1 VHHRVTCASWG
12 SWRETVWVVRQ
23 AAKKTLVRVR
33 PTGLILV
40 LLLAVTVVAL
50 AVGGA
55 RAPAAQ
61 PVKEAV
67 AVGTGGAVAS
77 VDPDATQAGIQVL
90 REGGNAVDA
99 AVAANAV
106 LGVTEPFVAGIG
118 GGGFMVVYL
127 AHEHR
132 VITIDGRETAPQS
145 FPEDAFI
152 DPSTGQPIP
161 FFPQRV
167 TSGMAVGVPGTL
179 ATWARAA
186 SEFGTMPLRR
196 LLQPAIAVAERG
208 FTVDDTF
215 AGQVASNLTRL
226 DAFTSSRSLFLTP
239 DGQPPAVG
247 STFRNPDLART
258 YRAIAHDGP
267 EALYDGPIGAAL
279 VDTVRQPPVA
289 ADSNLG
295 FSVPPGVMTTD
306 DLAHYTAPLRP
317 PTHVTYRGD
326 DVYGM
331 GPPSSGGSTIA
342 EALNILEG
350 YDMSTSDRA
359 LALHRYL
366 EASKLAF
373 ADRNRWVGDSDFVS
387 VPLDGLLSKDFAAE
401 RRCLIG
407 DTALSTPVAPG
418 NPFPPFSP
426 CTSAAVPASTGP
438 GETSTNHL
446 TVIDKDGNI
455 VSYTS
460 TIEQIAGSAIT
471 VPGYGFLLNNEL
483 TDFDPVP
490 ASPGVP
496 DPNLPAGGKRPRSS
510 MAPTILLHDGRPL
523 LGVGTPGS
531 SMIITTVLQIL
542 LDRLDFGMSLPD
554 AIAAPR
560 ASQRNTPTNVA
571 EPSFISQYGADMQTR
586 FGQPFSSTPEI
597 GAATGIE
604 VLPNGELQAAAEP
617 TRRGGG
623 AAAVVCPAAGHPAPE
638 SPNALCAP
646 VPTG

>member
-1 VHHRVTCASWG
+1 MR
-12 SWRETVWVVRQ
+12 
-23 AAKKTLVRVR
+23 LV
-33 PTGLILV
+33 GLILV
-40 LLLAVTVVAL
+40 SLIAVVAAL
-50 AVGGA
+50 AAGGV
-55 RAPAAQ
+55 RAPAA
-61 PVKEAV
+61 PPAKEAV

-77 VDPDATQAGIQVL
+77 VDPEATQAGIEVL

-118 GGGFMVVYL
+118 GGGFMLVYL
-127 AHEHR
+127 AREHR
-132 VITIDGRETAPQS
+132 VITIDGRETAPQA
-145 FPEDAFI
+145 FQENAFI
-152 DPSTGQPIP
+152 DPATGHPIP

-179 ATWARAA
+179 ATWAKAG
-186 SEFGTMPLRR
+186 SEFGTMPLGR
-196 LLQPAIAVAERG
+196 LLQPAIAVADHG

-215 AGQVASNLTRL
+215 RGQIASNLSRL

-239 DGQPPAVG
+239 DGQPPQLG

-258 YRAIAHDGP
+258 YRLIARDGAD
-267 EALYDGPIGAAL
+267 ALYDGPIGTAL
-279 VDTVRQPPVA
+279 VDTVSHPPLA
-289 ADSNLG
+289 PDEQLG
-295 FSVPPGVMTTD
+295 FTVPPGVMTTG
-306 DLAHYTAPLRP
+306 DLARYTAPLRA
-317 PTHVTYRGD
+317 PTHVSYRGY

-331 GPPSSGGSTIA
+331 GPPSSGGSTIG

-350 YDMSTSDRA
+350 YDMSTADRA

-373 ADRNRWVGDSDFVS
+373 ADRNRWVGDSDFVD

-407 DTALSTPVAPG
+407 GTALPTPAAPG
-418 NPFPPFSP
+418 SPFPPFSP
-426 CTSAAVPASTGP
+426 CASASAPAAAGP

-446 TVIDKDGNI
+446 TVIDRYGNI
-455 VSYTS
+455 VAYTS

-483 TDFDPVP
+483 TDFDPV
-490 ASPGVP
+490 AATSGVP

-510 MAPTILLHDGRPL
+510 MAPTILLRDGRPL

-542 LDRLDFGMSLPD
+542 LNRLDFGMSLPD

-560 ASQRNTPTNVA
+560 VSQRNTPTNVA
-571 EPSFISQYGADMQTR
+571 EPAFISQYGNDLQTR
-586 FGQPFSSTPEI
+586 FGQLFTSTPEI

-604 VLPNGELQAAAEP
+604 VLPNGQLQAAAEP

-623 AAAVVCPAAGHPAPE
+623 AAAVVCPAGHSLPA
-638 SPNALCAP
+638 SPLALCAP
-646 VPTG
+646 VPAH

>member
-1 VHHRVTCASWG
+1 M
-12 SWRETVWVVRQ
+12 
-23 AAKKTLVRVR
+23 R
-33 PTGLILV
+33 PVAVILV
-40 LLLAVTVVAL
+40 LLAAVATAL

-77 VDPDATQAGIQVL
+77 VDPDATRAGIQIL

-127 AHEHR
+127 AAEHR
-132 VITIDGRETAPQS
+132 VITIDGRETAPQT
-145 FPEDAFI
+145 FPANAFV
-152 DPSTGQPIP
+152 DPATGQPIP

-179 ATWARAA
+179 ATWAKAA
-186 SEFGTMPLRR
+186 SEFGTMPFKH
-196 LLQPAIAVAERG
+196 LLQPAIAVAENG

-215 AGQVASNLTRL
+215 RNQVASNLARL
-226 DAFTSSRSLFLTP
+226 DAFTSSRALFLTP
-239 DGQPPAVG
+239 DGQPPEVG
-247 STFRNPDLART
+247 STFRNPDLAHS
-258 YRAIAHDGP
+258 YRLISQDGAT
-267 EALYDGPIGAAL
+267 ALYDGPIGAAL
-279 VDTVRQPPVA
+279 VDTVQHPPVA
-289 ADSNLG
+289 ADSQLG
-295 FSVPPGVMTTD
+295 FNVPPGVMTTG
-306 DLAHYTAPLRP
+306 DLARYLSPLRA
-317 PTHVTYRGD
+317 PTHVAYRGY

-331 GPPSSGGSTIA
+331 GPPSSGGSTVG
-342 EALNILEG
+342 EALNILKG
-350 YDMSTSDRA
+350 FDMSTPDRA

-373 ADRNRWVGDSDFVS
+373 ADRNRWVGDPDFVS

-407 DTALSTPVAPG
+407 GTALPTPVAPG
-418 NPFPPFSP
+418 SPFPPFSP
-426 CTSAAVPASTGP
+426 CASVAAPAAPATG
-438 GETSTNHL
+438 ESSTNHL
-446 TVIDKDGNI
+446 TVIDRYGNI
-455 VSYTS
+455 VAYTS

-510 MAPTILLHDGRPL
+510 MAPTIVLHDGRPL

-542 LDRLDFGMSLPD
+542 LNRLDFAMSLPD

-560 ASQRNTPTNVA
+560 VSQRNTPTNVA
-571 EPSFISQYGADMQTR
+571 EPSFISQYGADLQAR
-586 FGQPFSSTPEI
+586 FGQLFTSTPEI

-604 VLPNGELQAAAEP
+604 VLPDGELQAAAEP
-617 TRRGGG
+617 IRRGGG
-623 AAAVVCPAAGHPAPE
+623 AAAVVCPAAEHPLPA
-638 SPNALCAP
+638 SPQAVCAP
-646 VPTG
+646 VPAR